1 MKKKLEADLISI
13 AHRVLKLKGKE
24 DVVQLHQEAQ
34 KLVEKLAVLRFYEE
48 NINVVKNE
56 ISEEEL
62 EEKLFAE
69 APSQP
74 EVVVKEEE
82 VKAEVPTETIAEEE
96 TEEEVA
102 EQVVAQDEETEVQE
116 EALEEKEE
124 IEEVVTQKEET
135 EVQEEAI
142 EEKEEEEEVVTQKEE
157 TKVQEEASE
166 EKEESVKE
174 EKQEPLFNPMFEL
187 AADEEEKP
195 ASKLEQ
201 KQISFEDLLGSG
213 YKEPEFVKVDDVP
226 QEVEKVT
233 EITFEKVE
241 EVITPDVK
249 IETTTET
256 FTIKTEHKTS
266 SLNDTLI
273 KGINI
278 GLNDR
283 IAFVKHLFGGS
294 NEDFNRVISQI
305 STYDSFEE
313 VQQFIVDMVKP
324 DYNNWEGKEEYA
336 DRFMNLVEK
345 KFS

>member
-24 DVVQLHQEAQ
+24 DVIQLHQEAQ

-48 NINVVKNE
+48 NINVLKNE

-82 VKAEVPTETIAEEE
+82 VKVEVPTETVAEEE
-96 TEEEVA
+96 TEEELA
-102 EQVVAQDEETEVQE
+102 EQVVS
-116 EALEEKEE
+116 
-124 IEEVVTQKEET
+124 QKEET
-135 EVQEEAI
+135 KVQEEVI
-142 EEKEEEEEVVTQKEE
+142 EEKEEVVTQKEE
-157 TKVQEEASE
+157 TKVQEAATE
-166 EKEESVKE
+166 EKEEPVKEEIKE

-187 AADEEEKP
+187 ATDEEEKP

-213 YKEPEFVKVDDVP
+213 YKEPEFVKVNDVP
-226 QEVEKVT
+226 QEVEKTT
-233 EITFEKVE
+233 EISFEKVE

-256 FTIKTEHKTS
+256 YTIKTEHKIS

-345 KFS
+345 KFA

>member
-1 MKKKLEADLISI
+1 MYQKQIYKIPVAKFNIILKVMKKKLEADLISI

-82 VKAEVPTETIAEEE
+82 VKAEVPTETVAEEE
-96 TEEEVA
+96 TEEEEVS
-102 EQVVAQDEETEVQE
+102 EEVVAQDEETEVQE

-124 IEEVVTQKEET
+124 
-135 EVQEEAI
+135 EAT
-142 EEKEEEEEVVTQKEE
+142 EEKEEPVKEE
-157 TKVQEEASE
+157 I
-166 EKEESVKE
+166 KE

-187 AADEEEKP
+187 ATDEEEKP

-213 YKEPEFVKVDDVP
+213 YREPEFVKVNDVP
-226 QEVEKVT
+226 QEVEKTT
-233 EITFEKVE
+233 EISFEKVE

-256 FTIKTEHKTS
+256 YTIKTEHKIS

-345 KFS
+345 KFA

>member
-24 DVVQLHQEAQ
+24 DVIQLHQEAQ

-69 APSQP
+69 APPQP

-82 VKAEVPTETIAEEE
+82 VKAEVPAETVAEEE
-96 TEEEVA
+96 TEEELA
-102 EQVVAQDEETEVQE
+102 EQ
-116 EALEEKEE
+116 
-124 IEEVVTQKEET
+124 VVTQKEET
-135 EVQEEAI
+135 KVQVEAI
-142 EEKEEEEEVVTQKEE
+142 EEKEEEVVTQKEE
-157 TKVQEEASE
+157 TKVQEAATE
-166 EKEESVKE
+166 EKEEPVKEEIKE

-187 AADEEEKP
+187 ATDEEEKP

-213 YKEPEFVKVDDVP
+213 YKEPEFVKVNDVP
-226 QEVEKVT
+226 QEVEKTT
-233 EITFEKVE
+233 EISFEKVE

-256 FTIKTEHKTS
+256 YTIKTEHKIS

-345 KFS
+345 KFA

>member
-34 KLVEKLAVLRFYEE
+34 KLYEKLAVLRFYEE
-48 NINVVKNE
+48 NINVLKDE
-56 ISEEEL
+56 ISEKEL

-69 APSQP
+69 VPVQP
-74 EVVVKEEE
+74 EIVVNEKEVKEEVQAEAVEEELIQE
-82 VKAEVPTETIAEEE
+82 VVAEETIAEE
-96 TEEEVA
+96 
-102 EQVVAQDEETEVQE
+102 
-116 EALEEKEE
+116 
-124 IEEVVTQKEET
+124 I
-135 EVQEEAI
+135 I
-142 EEKEEEEEVVTQKEE
+142 EEEEEVVAAEEEEEAEEEVFVEEILAETQEEEPVQGEIKEE
-157 TKVQEEASE
+157 I
-166 EKEESVKE
+166 EESVFS
-174 EKQEPLFNPMFEL
+174 PLFEL
-187 AADEEEKP
+187 ATEEEEKP
-195 ASKLEQ
+195 VAKMEQ
-201 KQISFEDLLGSG
+201 KQISFEDLLGTD
-213 YKEPEFVKVDDVP
+213 YKEPEFVKVNDVP
-226 QEVEKVT
+226 KEVEKVT
-233 EITFEKVE
+233 EISFEKVE
-241 EVITPDVK
+241 ETIIPEVK
-249 IETTTET
+249 IETKTET
-256 FTIKTEHKTS
+256 FTVKTEHKIS

-345 KFS
+345 KFA

>member
-74 EVVVKEEE
+74 EVVVKEKE
-82 VKAEVPTETIAEEE
+82 VEKEVPTETIAEEE

-124 IEEVVTQKEET
+124 TEEIVTQKEET
-135 EVQEEAI
+135 EVQEEA
-142 EEKEEEEEVVTQKEE
+142 T
-157 TKVQEEASE
+157 E

-226 QEVEKVT
+226 QEVEKTT

-256 FTIKTEHKTS
+256 YTIKTEHKIS

>member
-24 DVVQLHQEAQ
+24 DVIQLHQEAQ
-34 KLVEKLAVLRFYEE
+34 KLVEKLAILRFYEE
-48 NINVVKNE
+48 NINVVKSE

-82 VKAEVPTETIAEEE
+82 VKVEVPAETIEEE
-96 TEEEVA
+96 VEENTAEEVA

-116 EALEEKEE
+116 EALED
-124 IEEVVTQKEET
+124 VLAQDEET
-135 EVQEEAI
+135 EVQEEAF
-142 EEKEEEEEVVTQKEE
+142 EEKKEPI
-157 TKVQEEASE
+157 QEQI
-166 EKEESVKE
+166 KE

-187 AADEEEKP
+187 ASDEEEKP
-195 ASKLEQ
+195 SSKLEQ

-213 YKEPEFVKVDDVP
+213 YKEPEFVKVNDVP

-233 EITFEKVE
+233 EISFEKVE
-241 EVITPDVK
+241 EVITPDVE

-256 FTIKTEHKTS
+256 YTIKTEHKIS

-345 KFS
+345 KFA

>member
-34 KLVEKLAVLRFYEE
+34 KLVEKLAILRFYEE
-48 NINVVKNE
+48 NINVLKSE
-56 ISEEEL
+56 ISAEKL

-69 APSQP
+69 TPAQP
-74 EVVVKEEE
+74 QVVVTEEKVQE
-82 VKAEVPTETIAEEE
+82 VETEVSAETVAEEAEHELVTEESIDKGVEKQVVIPEAEESFVEETTEE
-96 TEEEVA
+96 TEEEEPVH
-102 EQVVAQDEETEVQE
+102 DE
-116 EALEEKEE
+116 
-124 IEEVVTQKEET
+124 I
-135 EVQEEAI
+135 
-142 EEKEEEEEVVTQKEE
+142 
-157 TKVQEEASE
+157 
-166 EKEESVKE
+166 KE
-174 EKQEPLFNPMFEL
+174 EKQEPLFSPMFEL
-187 AADEEEKP
+187 AEEEEEKP
-195 ASKLEQ
+195 SSKMEQ

-213 YKEPEFVKVDDVP
+213 YKEPEFIKVDDVP

-233 EITFEKVE
+233 EISFEKVE
-241 EVITPDVK
+241 EIITPEVK
-249 IETTTET
+249 IETKTET
-256 FTIKTEHKTS
+256 FTVKTEHKVS

-305 STYDSFEE
+305 STYDSFQE

-336 DRFMNLVEK
+336 DRFMNLIEK
-345 KFS
+345 KFV

>member
-34 KLVEKLAVLRFYEE
+34 KLYEKLAVLRFYEE
-48 NINVVKNE
+48 NINVLKDE

-69 APSQP
+69 VPVQH
-74 EVVVKEEE
+74 EIFVKEEVQAETVEEEPIQE
-82 VKAEVPTETIAEEE
+82 VVAEETIAEE
-96 TEEEVA
+96 
-102 EQVVAQDEETEVQE
+102 
-116 EALEEKEE
+116 
-124 IEEVVTQKEET
+124 I
-135 EVQEEAI
+135 I
-142 EEKEEEEEVVTQKEE
+142 EEEEEVVAAEEEEEVFVEEIIAETREEEPVQEE
-157 TKVQEEASE
+157 TKEEI
-166 EKEESVKE
+166 EESVFS
-174 EKQEPLFNPMFEL
+174 PLFEL
-187 AADEEEKP
+187 ATEEEEKP
-195 ASKLEQ
+195 VAKMEQ
-201 KQISFEDLLGSG
+201 KQISFEDLLGTD
-213 YKEPEFVKVDDVP
+213 YKEPEFVKVNDVP
-226 QEVEKVT
+226 KEVEKVT
-233 EITFEKVE
+233 EISFEKVE
-241 EVITPDVK
+241 ETIIPEVK
-249 IETTTET
+249 IETKTET
-256 FTIKTEHKTS
+256 FTVKTEHKIS

-345 KFS
+345 KFA

>member
-34 KLVEKLAVLRFYEE
+34 KLVEKLAILRFYEE
-48 NINVVKNE
+48 NINVLKNE

-69 APSQP
+69 VPPQP
-74 EVVVKEEE
+74 EIVVKEEE
-82 VKAEVPTETIAEEE
+82 VKEEVQAEAVAEEPIQE
-96 TEEEVA
+96 VVAEEPSEEE
-102 EQVVAQDEETEVQE
+102 
-116 EALEEKEE
+116 
-124 IEEVVTQKEET
+124 I
-135 EVQEEAI
+135 I
-142 EEKEEEEEVVTQKEE
+142 EEEEEVVAEEEVEEEVFVEEVMAETQEE
-157 TKVQEEASE
+157 EPVQEEIKE
-166 EKEESVKE
+166 EKEESVFS
-174 EKQEPLFNPMFEL
+174 PLFEL
-187 AADEEEKP
+187 ASEEEEKP
-195 ASKLEQ
+195 AAKMEQ
-201 KQISFEDLLGSG
+201 KQISFEDLLGTD
-213 YKEPEFVKVDDVP
+213 YKEPEFVKVNDVP

-233 EITFEKVE
+233 EISFEKVE
-241 EVITPDVK
+241 ETIIPEVK
-249 IETTTET
+249 IETKTET
-256 FTIKTEHKTS
+256 FTVKTEHKIS

-305 STYDSFEE
+305 STYDSFQE

-345 KFS
+345 KFA

>member
-34 KLVEKLAVLRFYEE
+34 KLYEKLAVLRFYEE
-48 NINVVKNE
+48 NINVLKDE

-69 APSQP
+69 VLVQP
-74 EVVVKEEE
+74 EIVVKEEVQAETVEEEPIQE
-82 VKAEVPTETIAEEE
+82 VVAEETIAEE
-96 TEEEVA
+96 
-102 EQVVAQDEETEVQE
+102 
-116 EALEEKEE
+116 
-124 IEEVVTQKEET
+124 I
-135 EVQEEAI
+135 I
-142 EEKEEEEEVVTQKEE
+142 EEEEEVVAAEEEEEEEAEEEVFVEEIIAETREEEPVQEE
-157 TKVQEEASE
+157 TKEEI
-166 EKEESVKE
+166 EESVFS
-174 EKQEPLFNPMFEL
+174 PLFEL
-187 AADEEEKP
+187 ATEEEEKP
-195 ASKLEQ
+195 VAKMEQ
-201 KQISFEDLLGSG
+201 KQISFEDLLGTD
-213 YKEPEFVKVDDVP
+213 YKEPEFVKVNDVP
-226 QEVEKVT
+226 KEVEKVT
-233 EITFEKVE
+233 EISFEKVE
-241 EVITPDVK
+241 ETIIPEVK
-249 IETTTET
+249 IETKTET
-256 FTIKTEHKTS
+256 FTVKTEHKIS

-345 KFS
+345 KFA

>member
-82 VKAEVPTETIAEEE
+82 VEAEVPAETVAEEV
-96 TEEEVA
+96 EENTTKEEIA

-116 EALEEKEE
+116 EALEETAETE
-124 IEEVVTQKEET
+124 QVVTQKEET
-135 EVQEEAI
+135 EVQEEAL
-142 EEKEEEEEVVTQKEE
+142 EEKEETVHEEI
-157 TKVQEEASE
+157 
-166 EKEESVKE
+166 KE
-174 EKQEPLFNPMFEL
+174 EKQEPLFSPMFEL

-213 YKEPEFVKVDDVP
+213 YKEPEFVKVNDLP
-226 QEVEKVT
+226 KEVEKTT

-241 EVITPDVK
+241 EVITPDIK

-256 FTIKTEHKTS
+256 FTIKTEHKIA

-305 STYDSFEE
+305 STYNSFEE

-345 KFS
+345 KFA

>member
-34 KLVEKLAVLRFYEE
+34 KLYEKLAVLRFYEE
-48 NINVVKNE
+48 NINVLKNE

-62 EEKLFAE
+62 DEKLLAKV
-69 APSQP
+69 PVQP
-74 EVVVKEEE
+74 EIVLNEKEVKEEVQAETVEEEPIQE
-82 VKAEVPTETIAEEE
+82 VVAEETIAEE
-96 TEEEVA
+96 
-102 EQVVAQDEETEVQE
+102 
-116 EALEEKEE
+116 
-124 IEEVVTQKEET
+124 I
-135 EVQEEAI
+135 I
-142 EEKEEEEEVVTQKEE
+142 EEEEEVVAEEQAEEEVFVEEIIAETQEE
-157 TKVQEEASE
+157 EPVQEEIKE
-166 EKEESVKE
+166 EKEESVFS
-174 EKQEPLFNPMFEL
+174 PLFEL
-187 AADEEEKP
+187 ASEEEEKP
-195 ASKLEQ
+195 AAKMEQ
-201 KQISFEDLLGSG
+201 KQISFEDLLGTD
-213 YKEPEFVKVDDVP
+213 YKEPEFVKVNDVP
-226 QEVEKVT
+226 KEVEKAT

-241 EVITPDVK
+241 ETIIPEEK
-249 IETTTET
+249 FENKTET
-256 FTIKTEHKTS
+256 FSTKTEHKTS

-345 KFS
+345 KFA